1 MKKGLLSLLVVAL
14 TVVGCQDY
22 DDQFDGLN
30 KEILALKT
38 SLSDL
43 SGITKAVT
51 DLTAEVT
58 ALKAVDVVDDAEFQ
72 SLLTKVATVQA
83 AVDAITPAD
92 VSGIETEVADL
103 NSEIAQ
109 ILEQLV
115 ALNKAGSSYQ
125 GDLTIRSLAELGIAE
140 DNLGIDIT
148 ATESSTA
155 ASLANVTGNVHITAD
170 ATDLATAAIQ
180 ARLNTV
186 ISRIKTVAGS
196 VTITG
201 IDAALSAAEL
211 TFVGGT
217 AEFEGTNT
225 IGLPKLSNVIGR
237 VHFDL
242 AGALDFQVLASTTS
256 VVISQASAVTSVN
269 LVGLLRGDVSTAA
282 GKLVLPDAT
291 SVILYSAPASVTLA
305 SAVTVQIH
313 NVAANK
319 GLDLAA
325 PSATSVV
332 VLAASITGAVTITA
346 NAATV
351 DLSSANLG
359 GGIISAATI
368 NANTATTASA
378 TTLSATTISLAALT
392 TIGTGGLNYNGPLS
406 FSSST
411 LATAPGN
418 FVSTTA
424 TAFTATAF
432 ASNATGTIDLKDGAV
447 DISILSI
454 TNTNTIKDYA
464 NIANLTLA
472 GQLGTLDVLPLTKMV
487 TLNYTGDAG
496 AGDYANDLAIT
507 TANASLTTV
516 VLGSTNELES
526 FTANGTPLT
535 SLSTA
540 GVILDLDV
548 TNNAALETL
557 SFGHTHLDGQE
568 ATTVTIVG
576 NTDPLF
582 VAVDMSSLSK
592 AKTVVITG
600 NTSLTAIT
608 PPSAA
613 VLAEP
618 TAPISL
624 TVSNNLLQGT
634 YTAAVVGTDTTPAAA
649 HEATSTVITAFKA
662 LIDAYDAQA
671 ARTVTATYSLGIDQ
685 VDTTGTAGDADAL
698 FNNGTFADQAGTGDI
713 DTPAELALF

>member
-22 DDQFDGLN
+22 DDQFDDLN
-30 KEILALKT
+30 KELLSLKT
-38 SLSDL
+38 SLSSL
-43 SGITKAVT
+43 SGITNAIT
-51 DLTAEVT
+51 TLTAEVT
-58 ALKAVDVVDDAEFQ
+58 ALKAVDVVDDTEFL
-72 SLLTKVATVQA
+72 SLLAKVATVQS
-83 AVDAITPAD
+83 AVDAFEAAD

-140 DNLGIDIT
+140 DNLGIDPT
-148 ATESSTA
+148 ATELSTA
-155 ASLANVTGNVHITAD
+155 ASLANVTGNVLITAD
-170 ATDLATAAIQ
+170 ATDLAPAAIQ
-180 ARLNTV
+180 ARLDAV

-196 VTITG
+196 ATITG

-217 AEFEGTNT
+217 AEFEGTST

-242 AGALDFQVLASTTS
+242 AGALDFQVLASSGS
-256 VVISQASAVTSVN
+256 VVISQASTVTTVN
-269 LVGLLRGDVSTAA
+269 LVGLLTGDVSTAA
-282 GKLVLPDAT
+282 GVLVLPDAT

-313 NVAANK
+313 NVAANA

-346 NAATV
+346 NAATL

-359 GGIISAATI
+359 GGTISAATI
-368 NANTATTASA
+368 NADTATTASA

-406 FSSST
+406 FSSAT
-411 LATAPGN
+411 LATQAGG
-418 FVSTTA
+418 FVSNSA
-424 TAFTATAF
+424 TAFTAAAF
-432 ASNATGTIDLKDGAV
+432 TQSRTLDLVNGAV

-454 TNTNTIKDYA
+454 TDTNTISEYA
-464 NIANLTLA
+464 TIANLTLA
-472 GQLGTLDVLPLTKMV
+472 GQLGTLDVLPLVAMV
-487 TLNYTGDAG
+487 TLDYTGDAG
-496 AGDYANDLAIT
+496 AGVYANDLAIT

-557 SFGHTHLDGQE
+557 SFGHTHLDGQD
-568 ATTVTIVG
+568 ATTVNIVG
-576 NTDPLF
+576 NTDPAF
-582 VAVDMSSLSK
+582 VAVDMSTLSK

-600 NTSLTAIT
+600 NTSLTSIT

-618 TAPISL
+618 TAAITL

-671 ARTVTATYSLGIDQ
+671 ARTATATYDLGIDQ

-698 FNNGTFADQAGTGDI
+698 FNNGTFAAQAGTTGDI

>member
-109 ILEQLV
+109 ILEHLV

-225 IGLPKLSNVIGR
+225 IGLPKLSNVIGH

-242 AGALDFQVLASTTS
+242 AGALDFPLLASVKGGVLISTTS
-256 VVISQASAVTSVN
+256 SVTSVDLKGL
-269 LVGLLRGDVSTAA
+269 LVGNVGTAS

-291 SVILYSAPASVTLA
+291 SVKLYTAPASVTLA
-305 SAVTVQIH
+305 SAVTVEIH
-313 NVAANK
+313 NAAANA

-325 PSATSVV
+325 PSATQIT
-332 VLAASITGAVTITA
+332 VLAASHTGAVTITA

-432 ASNATGTIDLKDGAV
+432 TSNATGTIDLKNGAV

-454 TNTNTIKDYA
+454 TNTNTISDYA
-464 NIANLTLA
+464 TIANLTLA
-472 GQLGTLDVLPLTKMV
+472 GQVGTLDVLPLAKMV
-487 TLNYTGDAG
+487 TLNYIGDAG

-507 TANASLTTV
+507 SANASLTTV

-526 FTANGTPLT
+526 FTASATALT
-535 SLSTA
+535 SLSTN
-540 GVILDLDV
+540 GVILDLIV
-548 TNNAALETL
+548 TRNIALETL
-557 SFGHTHLDGQE
+557 SFGHTHLDGQD
-568 ATTVTIVG
+568 ATTVKIDG
-576 NTDPLF
+576 NTDPAF

-592 AKTVVITG
+592 VKTVVITG

-608 PPSAA
+608 PPSAT

-618 TAPISL
+618 TAAINL
-624 TVSNNLLQGT
+624 TVTGNLLQGT
-634 YTAAVVGTDTTPAAA
+634 YKAAVTGTDTTPAAA
-649 HEATSTVITAFKA
+649 HEATSTVITAFKV
-662 LIDAYDAQA
+662 LIDAYDAQT
-671 ARTVTATYSLGIDQ
+671 ARTVTATYDLGIDA
-685 VDTTGTAGDADAL
+685 VDNDADGA
-698 FNNGTFADQAGTGDI
+698 FDDGTFAAQAGTTGNV

>member
-22 DDQFDGLN
+22 DDQFDDLN
-30 KEILALKT
+30 KELLSLKT
-38 SLSDL
+38 SLSSL
-43 SGITKAVT
+43 SGITNAIT
-51 DLTAEVT
+51 TLTAEVT
-58 ALKAVDVVDDAEFQ
+58 ALKAVDVVDDTEFL
-72 SLLTKVATVQA
+72 SLLAKVATVQS
-83 AVDAITPAD
+83 AVDAFEAAD

-140 DNLGIDIT
+140 DNLGIDPT
-148 ATESSTA
+148 ATELSTA
-155 ASLANVTGNVHITAD
+155 ASLANVTGNVLITAD
-170 ATDLATAAIQ
+170 ATDLAPAAIQ
-180 ARLNTV
+180 ARLDAV

-196 VTITG
+196 ATITG

-242 AGALDFQVLASTTS
+242 AGALDFQVLASSGS
-256 VVISQASAVTSVN
+256 VVISQASTVTTVN
-269 LVGLLRGDVSTAA
+269 LVGLLTGDVSTAA
-282 GKLVLPDAT
+282 GVLVLPDAT

-305 SAVTVQIH
+305 SAETVQIH
-313 NVAANK
+313 NVAANA

-346 NAATV
+346 NAATL

-359 GGIISAATI
+359 GGVISAATI
-368 NANTATTASA
+368 NADTATTASA

-406 FSSST
+406 FSSAT
-411 LATAPGN
+411 LATQAGG
-418 FVSTTA
+418 FVSNSA
-424 TAFTATAF
+424 TAFTAAAF
-432 ASNATGTIDLKDGAV
+432 TQSLTLDLVNGAV

-454 TNTNTIKDYA
+454 TDTNTISEYA
-464 NIANLTLA
+464 TIANLTLA
-472 GQLGTLDVLPLTKMV
+472 GQLGTLDVLPLVAMV

-496 AGDYANDLAIT
+496 AGVYANDLAIT

-526 FTANGTPLT
+526 LTVTGTALT

-557 SFGHTHLDGQE
+557 SFGHTHLDGQD
-568 ATTVTIVG
+568 ATTVNIVG
-576 NTDPLF
+576 NTDPAF
-582 VAVDMSSLSK
+582 VAVDMSTLSK
-592 AKTVVITG
+592 AKHVVVTG

-608 PPSAA
+608 PPSAT

-618 TAPISL
+618 TALVTL
-624 TVSNNLLQGT
+624 TITGNLTQGT

-662 LIDAYDAQA
+662 LIDAYDAQT
-671 ARTVTATYSLGIDQ
+671 ARTVTATYDLGIDL
-685 VDTTGTAGDADAL
+685 VDNDADGAGDDS
-698 FNNGTFADQAGTGDI
+698 TFAAQAGTTGNV

>member
-22 DDQFDGLN
+22 DDQFDDLN
-30 KEILALKT
+30 KELLSLKT
-38 SLSDL
+38 SLSSL
-43 SGITKAVT
+43 SGITNAIT
-51 DLTAEVT
+51 TLTAEVT
-58 ALKAVDVVDDAEFQ
+58 ALKAVDVVDDTEFL
-72 SLLTKVATVQA
+72 SLLAKVATVQS
-83 AVDAITPAD
+83 AVDAFEAAD

-140 DNLGIDIT
+140 DNLGIDPT
-148 ATESSTA
+148 ATELSTA
-155 ASLANVTGNVHITAD
+155 ASLANVTGNVLITAD
-170 ATDLATAAIQ
+170 ATDLAPAAIQ
-180 ARLNTV
+180 ARLDAV

-196 VTITG
+196 ATITG

-242 AGALDFQVLASTTS
+242 AGALDFQVLASSGS
-256 VVISQASAVTSVN
+256 VVISQASTVTTVN
-269 LVGLLRGDVSTAA
+269 LVGLLTGDVSTAA
-282 GKLVLPDAT
+282 GVLLLPDAT

-305 SAVTVQIH
+305 SAETVQIH
-313 NVAANK
+313 NVAANA

-346 NAATV
+346 NAATL

-359 GGIISAATI
+359 GGTISAATI
-368 NANTATTASA
+368 NADTATTASA

-406 FSSST
+406 FSSAT
-411 LATAPGN
+411 LATQAGG
-418 FVSTTA
+418 FVSNSA
-424 TAFTATAF
+424 TAFTAAAF
-432 ASNATGTIDLKDGAV
+432 TQSRTLDLVNGAV

-454 TNTNTIKDYA
+454 TDTNTISDYA
-464 NIANLTLA
+464 TIANLTLA
-472 GQLGTLDVLPLTKMV
+472 GQLGTLDVLPLVAMV
-487 TLNYTGDAG
+487 TLDYTGDAG
-496 AGDYANDLAIT
+496 AGVYANDLAIT

-557 SFGHTHLDGQE
+557 SFGHTHLDGQD
-568 ATTVTIVG
+568 ATTVNIVG
-576 NTDPLF
+576 NTDPAF
-582 VAVDMSSLSK
+582 VAVDMSTLSK

-608 PPSAA
+608 PPSTS

-618 TAPISL
+618 TATI
-624 TVSNNLLQGT
+624 TVSMTGNLLQGT

-662 LIDAYDAQA
+662 LIDAYDAQT
-671 ARTVTATYSLGIDQ
+671 ARTVTATYDLTIDQ
-685 VDTTGTAGDADAL
+685 VDNDADGA
-698 FNNGTFADQAGTGDI
+698 FDDGTFAAQAGTTGNV

>member
-22 DDQFDGLN
+22 DDQFDDLN
-30 KEILALKT
+30 KEILSLKT
-38 SLSDL
+38 GLTDL
-43 SGITKAVT
+43 AGITKAIT

-58 ALKAVDVVDDAEFQ
+58 ALKAVDVVDDTEFL
-72 SLLTKVATVQA
+72 SLLAKVATVQT

-115 ALNKAGSSYQ
+115 ALNKAGSSFQ

-140 DNLGIDIT
+140 DNLGIDPT
-148 ATESSTA
+148 ATELSTA
-155 ASLANVTGNVHITAD
+155 ASLANVTGGVFITAD
-170 ATDLATAAIQ
+170 ATDLAPAAIQ
-180 ARLNTV
+180 ARLDAV

-211 TFVGGT
+211 TFIGGT

-242 AGALDFQVLASTTS
+242 AGALDFLTLTSAGS
-256 VVISQASAVTSVN
+256 VVISQASTVTSVD
-269 LVGLLRGDVSTAA
+269 LQALTGDVTTAA
-282 GKLVLPDAT
+282 GVLVLPDAT
-291 SVILYSAPASVTLA
+291 SVKVFTAPASVTLA
-305 SAVTVQIH
+305 SAVTVEIH
-313 NVAANK
+313 NAAANA

-325 PSATSVV
+325 PSATAVT
-332 VLAASITGAVTITA
+332 VLAASFSGAITITA

-351 DLSSANLG
+351 NLSSANLG

-368 NANTATTASA
+368 NADTATTASA

-406 FSSST
+406 FSSTT
-411 LATAPGN
+411 LATAPGD

-432 ASNATGTIDLKDGAV
+432 ASNATGAINLKDGPV

-454 TNTNTIKDYA
+454 TNTNTISDYA
-464 NIANLTLA
+464 TIANLTLA
-472 GQLGTLDVLPLTKMV
+472 GQLGTLDVLPLVAMV
-487 TLNYTGDAG
+487 TLDYTGDAG

-507 TANASLTTV
+507 AANASLTTV

-540 GVILDLDV
+540 GVILDLIV

-557 SFGHTHLDGQE
+557 SFGHTHLDGQD

-576 NTDPLF
+576 NTDPAF

-600 NTSLTAIT
+600 NTSLTTIT
-608 PPSAA
+608 PPSAT

-618 TAPISL
+618 TAAINL
-624 TVSNNLLQGT
+624 TVTGNLLQGT
-634 YTAAVVGTDTTPAAA
+634 YTAAVTGSDTTPAAA
-649 HEATSTVITAFKA
+649 HEATSTVITAFKV
-662 LIDAYDAQA
+662 LIDAYDAQT
-671 ARTVTATYSLGIDQ
+671 ARTVTATYDLGIDQ

-698 FNNGTFADQAGTGDI
+698 FNNGTFAAQAGTTGNV

>member
-22 DDQFDGLN
+22 DDQFDDLN
-30 KEILALKT
+30 KELLSLKT
-38 SLSDL
+38 SLSSL
-43 SGITKAVT
+43 SGITNAIT
-51 DLTAEVT
+51 TLTAEVT
-58 ALKAVDVVDDAEFQ
+58 ALKAVDVVDDTEFL
-72 SLLTKVATVQA
+72 SLLAKVATVQS
-83 AVDAITPAD
+83 AVDAFEAAD

-140 DNLGIDIT
+140 DNLGIDPT
-148 ATESSTA
+148 ATELSTS
-155 ASLANVTGNVHITAD
+155 ASLANVTGNVLITAD
-170 ATDLATAAIQ
+170 ATDLAPAAIQ
-180 ARLNTV
+180 ARLDAV

-196 VTITG
+196 ATITG

-256 VVISQASAVTSVN
+256 VVISTNSSVTTVN
-269 LVGLLRGDVSTAA
+269 LVGLLTGEVST
-282 GKLVLPDAT
+282 GTGVLILPDAT

-305 SAVTVQIH
+305 SAETVQIH
-313 NVAANK
+313 NVAANA

-359 GGIISAATI
+359 GGTISAATI
-368 NANTATTASA
+368 NADTATTASA

-392 TIGTGGLNYNGPLS
+392 TIGTGGLNYHGPLS
-406 FSSST
+406 FSSAT
-411 LATAPGN
+411 LATQTGA
-418 FVSTTA
+418 FVSNSA
-424 TAFTATAF
+424 TAFTAAAF
-432 ASNATGTIDLKDGAV
+432 TQSLTLDLKDGAV

-454 TNTNTIKDYA
+454 TDTNTISEYA
-464 NIANLTLA
+464 TIANLTLA
-472 GQLGTLDVLPLTKMV
+472 GQLGTLDVLPLVAMV
-487 TLNYTGDAG
+487 TLGYTGDAG
-496 AGDYANDLAIT
+496 AGVYANDLAIT

-526 FTANGTPLT
+526 LTVTGTALT

-557 SFGHTHLDGQE
+557 SFGHTHLDGQD
-568 ATTVTIVG
+568 ATTVNIVG
-576 NTDPLF
+576 NTDPAF
-582 VAVDMSSLSK
+582 VAVDMSTLSK

-618 TAPISL
+618 TAAIAL

-671 ARTVTATYSLGIDQ
+671 ARTATATYDLGIDQ

-698 FNNGTFADQAGTGDI
+698 FNNGTFAAQAGTTGDI

>member
-22 DDQFDGLN
+22 DDQFDDLN
-30 KEILALKT
+30 KELLSLKT
-38 SLSDL
+38 SLSSL
-43 SGITKAVT
+43 SGITNAIT
-51 DLTAEVT
+51 TLTAEVT
-58 ALKAVDVVDDAEFQ
+58 ALKAVDVVDDTEFL
-72 SLLTKVATVQA
+72 SLLAKVATVQS
-83 AVDAITPAD
+83 AVDAFEAAD

-140 DNLGIDIT
+140 DNLGIDPT
-148 ATESSTA
+148 ATELSTA
-155 ASLANVTGNVHITAD
+155 ASLANVTGNVLITAD
-170 ATDLATAAIQ
+170 ATDLAPAAIQ
-180 ARLNTV
+180 ARLDAV

-196 VTITG
+196 ATITG

-242 AGALDFQVLASTTS
+242 AGALDFQVLASSGS
-256 VVISQASAVTSVN
+256 VVISTNSTVTTVN
-269 LVGLLRGDVSTAA
+269 LVGLLTGDVSTAA
-282 GKLVLPDAT
+282 NVLVLPDAT

-313 NVAANK
+313 NVAANA

-346 NAATV
+346 NAATL

-359 GGIISAATI
+359 GGVISAATI
-368 NANTATTASA
+368 NADTATTASA

-432 ASNATGTIDLKDGAV
+432 TSNATGTIDLVNGAV

-454 TNTNTIKDYA
+454 TNTNTISEYA
-464 NIANLTLA
+464 TIANLTLA
-472 GQLGTLDVLPLTKMV
+472 GQLGTLDVLPLVAMV
-487 TLNYTGDAG
+487 TLDYTGDAG
-496 AGDYANDLAIT
+496 AGVYANDLAIT

-557 SFGHTHLDGQE
+557 SFGHTHLDGQD
-568 ATTVTIVG
+568 ATTVNIVG
-576 NTDPLF
+576 NTDPAF
-582 VAVDMSSLSK
+582 VAVDMSTLSK

-600 NTSLTAIT
+600 NTSLTSIT

-618 TAPISL
+618 TAAISL

-671 ARTVTATYSLGIDQ
+671 ARTATATYDLGIDQ
-685 VDTTGTAGDADAL
+685 VDNDADGA
-698 FNNGTFADQAGTGDI
+698 FDDGTFAAQAGTTGNV

>member
-1 MKKGLLSLLVVAL
+1 MA
-14 TVVGCQDY
+14 
-22 DDQFDGLN
+22 
-30 KEILALKT
+30 
-38 SLSDL
+38 
-43 SGITKAVT
+43 
-51 DLTAEVT
+51 
-58 ALKAVDVVDDAEFQ
+58 
-72 SLLTKVATVQA
+72 
-83 AVDAITPAD
+83 P
-92 VSGIETEVADL
+92 
-103 NSEIAQ
+103 
-109 ILEQLV
+109 
-115 ALNKAGSSYQ
+115 
-125 GDLTIRSLAELGIAE
+125 
-140 DNLGIDIT
+140 
-148 ATESSTA
+148 
-155 ASLANVTGNVHITAD
+155 
-170 ATDLATAAIQ
+170 AAIQ
-180 ARLNTV
+180 ARLDAV

-196 VTITG
+196 ATITG

-242 AGALDFQVLASTTS
+242 AGALDFQVLASSGS
-256 VVISQASAVTSVN
+256 VVISQASTVTTVN
-269 LVGLLRGDVSTAA
+269 LVGLLTGDVSTAA
-282 GKLVLPDAT
+282 GVLVLPDAT

-305 SAVTVQIH
+305 SAETVQIH
-313 NVAANK
+313 NVAANA

-351 DLSSANLG
+351 ALSSANLG
-359 GGIISAATI
+359 GGTISAATI
-368 NANTATTASA
+368 NADTATTASA

-406 FSSST
+406 FSSAT
-411 LATAPGN
+411 LATQAGG
-418 FVSTTA
+418 FVSNSA
-424 TAFTATAF
+424 TAFTAAAF
-432 ASNATGTIDLKDGAV
+432 THSGTLDLVNGAV

-454 TNTNTIKDYA
+454 TDTNTISEYA
-464 NIANLTLA
+464 TIANLTLA
-472 GQLGTLDVLPLTKMV
+472 GQLGTLDVLPLVAMV
-487 TLNYTGDAG
+487 TLDYTGDAG
-496 AGDYANDLAIT
+496 AGIYANDLAIT

-557 SFGHTHLDGQE
+557 SFGHTHLDGQD
-568 ATTVTIVG
+568 ATTVNIVG
-576 NTDPLF
+576 NTDPAF
-582 VAVDMSSLSK
+582 VAVDMSTLSK

-608 PPSAA
+608 PPSAT

-618 TAPISL
+618 TAAIS
-624 TVSNNLLQGT
+624 VSITGNLLQGT
-634 YTAAVVGTDTTPAAA
+634 YTESITGTDTTPAAPY
-649 HEATSTVITAFKA
+649 EATSTVITAFKV

-671 ARTVTATYSLGIDQ
+671 TRTVTATYDLGIDQ

-698 FNNGTFADQAGTGDI
+698 FNNGTFAAQAGTTGNV

>member
-58 ALKAVDVVDDAEFQ
+58 ALKAVDVVDDAEFK

-140 DNLGIDIT
+140 DNLGIDPT

-256 VVISQASAVTSVN
+256 VVISQASSVTSVN
-269 LVGLLRGDVSTAA
+269 LVGLLKGEVTTAA

-305 SAVTVQIH
+305 SAETVQIH

-359 GGIISAATI
+359 GGTISAATI

-424 TAFTATAF
+424 TAFTAPAF
-432 ASNATGTIDLKDGAV
+432 TSNATGTIDLKDGAV

-454 TNTNTIKDYA
+454 TNTTTIKDYA
-464 NIANLTLA
+464 TIANLTLA

-487 TLNYTGDAG
+487 TLNYTGVAV
-496 AGDYANDLAIT
+496 ATGDYANDLAIT
-507 TANASLTTV
+507 SANASLTTV

-526 FTANGTPLT
+526 FTASATALT
-535 SLSTA
+535 SLSTN
-540 GVILDLDV
+540 GVILDLIV
-548 TNNAALETL
+548 TRNIALETL
-557 SFGHTHLDGQE
+557 SFGHTHLNGQE
-568 ATTVTIVG
+568 ATTVKIDG

-582 VAVDMSSLSK
+582 VAVDMSSLAK
-592 AKTVVITG
+592 VKTVVITG

-608 PPSAA
+608 PPSAT

-618 TAPISL
+618 TATISL
-624 TVSNNLLQGT
+624 TVTGNLLQGT
-634 YTAAVVGTDTTPAAA
+634 YKAAVPGTDTTAAA
-649 HEATSTVITAFKA
+649 SHQATSTVITAFKV

-671 ARTVTATYSLGIDQ
+671 TRTVTVTYSLGIDA
-685 VDTTGTAGDADAL
+685 VDNNADGA
-698 FNNGTFADQAGTGDI
+698 FDNGNSAAQAGITGDI

>member
-22 DDQFDGLN
+22 DDQFDDLN
-30 KEILALKT
+30 KEILSLKT
-38 SLSDL
+38 GLTDL
-43 SGITKAVT
+43 AGITKAIT

-58 ALKAVDVVDDAEFQ
+58 ALKAVDVVDDTEFL
-72 SLLTKVATVQA
+72 SLLAKVATVQT

-115 ALNKAGSSYQ
+115 ALNKAGSSFQ

-140 DNLGIDIT
+140 DNLGIDPT
-148 ATESSTA
+148 ATELSTA
-155 ASLANVTGNVHITAD
+155 ASLANVTGGVFITAD
-170 ATDLATAAIQ
+170 ATDLAPAAIQ
-180 ARLNTV
+180 ARLDAV

-242 AGALDFQVLASTTS
+242 AGALDFLTLTSAGS
-256 VVISQASAVTSVN
+256 VVISQASTVTSVD
-269 LVGLLRGDVSTAA
+269 LQALAGEVTTAA
-282 GKLVLPDAT
+282 GVLVLPNAT
-291 SVILYSAPASVTLA
+291 SVKVFTAPASVTLA
-305 SAVTVQIH
+305 SAVTVEIH
-313 NVAANK
+313 NAAANA

-325 PSATSVV
+325 PSATAVT
-332 VLAASITGAVTITA
+332 VLAASITGAFTITA

-351 DLSSANLG
+351 NLSSANLG

-368 NANTATTASA
+368 NADTATTASA

-406 FSSST
+406 FSSAT
-411 LATAPGN
+411 LATQTGG
-418 FVSTTA
+418 FVSNSA
-424 TAFTATAF
+424 TAFTAAAF
-432 ASNATGTIDLKDGAV
+432 TQSLTLDLVTGPV

-454 TNTNTIKDYA
+454 TDTNTISDYA
-464 NIANLTLA
+464 TIANLTLA
-472 GQLGTLDVLPLTKMV
+472 GQLGTLDVLPLVAMV
-487 TLNYTGDAG
+487 TLDYTGDAG

-507 TANASLTTV
+507 AANASLTTV

-526 FTANGTPLT
+526 FTASATALT

-540 GVILDLDV
+540 GVILDLIV

-557 SFGHTHLDGQE
+557 SFGHTHLDGQD
-568 ATTVTIVG
+568 ATTVQIDG
-576 NTDPLF
+576 NTDPAF

-600 NTSLTAIT
+600 NTSLTTIT
-608 PPSAA
+608 PPSAT

-618 TAPISL
+618 TAAINL
-624 TVSNNLLQGT
+624 TVTGNLLQGT
-634 YTAAVVGTDTTPAAA
+634 YTASVTGTDTTPAAA
-649 HEATSTVITAFKA
+649 HEATSTVITAFKV

-671 ARTVTATYSLGIDQ
+671 ARTVTATYDLGIDQ
-685 VDTTGTAGDADAL
+685 VDTTGTAGDDDAL
-698 FNNGTFADQAGTGDI
+698 FNNGTFAAQAGTTGNV